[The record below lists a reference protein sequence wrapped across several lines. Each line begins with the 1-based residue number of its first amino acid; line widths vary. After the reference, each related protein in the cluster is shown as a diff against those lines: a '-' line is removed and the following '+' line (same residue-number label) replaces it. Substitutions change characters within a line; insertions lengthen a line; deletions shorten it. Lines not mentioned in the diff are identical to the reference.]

1 MVSLIPFYLY
11 FPEPASSYLYSCH
24 HCTLYKTYSLKEIVA
39 HSKECNYM
47 IRMDSFSS
55 KYVCFMCDYRTYC
68 EALITAHICSH
79 SGEKPFK
86 CRYCSFASARNNHV
100 LTHMKSQHQVTN
112 NQFYRKRHSSK

>member
-24 HCTLYKTYSLKEIVA
+24 HCTVYNTHSLKEIVV

-86 CRYCSFASARNNHV
+86 CHFCAHSATSKSNLKTHV
-100 LTHMKSQHQVTN
+100 MVKHQ
-112 NQFYRKRHSSK
+112 